1 MWKLVMAKKAHNSE
15 STTMATATS
24 SSCVEQIGEAA
35 GRVWRLL
42 DSNGPQKLT
51 TLVKEIDAPRDVVM
65 QALGWLAREDK
76 IAIEEE
82 SRARVV
88 SLR

>member
-1 MWKLVMAKKAHNSE
+1 
-15 STTMATATS
+15 MATAIPTT
-24 SSCVEQIGEAA
+24 CVEQIGEIA
-35 GRVWRLL
+35 GAIWRHL
-42 DSNGPQKLT
+42 DANGPQKIT
-51 TLVKEIDAPRDVVM
+51 TLVKEIEAPRDVVM

>member
-1 MWKLVMAKKAHNSE
+1 MAKKGNNSE
-15 STTMATATS
+15 STTMATASCTS
-24 SSCVEQIGEAA
+24 CLEQIGETA
-35 GRVWRLL
+35 GMIWRLL
-42 DSNGPQKLT
+42 DTSGPQKIT
-51 TLVKEIDAPRDVVM
+51 AIVKEIDAPRDIVM